1 MNYNRM
7 TIRATGDKCEV
18 HKLHPHHQY
27 ASGSPTGGGAR
38 QTRFVARPYAR
49 PLFVG
54 TYGDCLAY
62 IESQGAEF
70 MTEHGISVPTAT
82 EIEVTPLHQCL
93 PEAARPSASLVME
106 AWDRMEHERKR
117 ERLDRAAEVRR
128 KARNSL

>member
-18 HKLHPHHQY
+18 RKLHPHHQY
-27 ASGSPTGGGAR
+27 VSGSSTGGGAR
-38 QTRFVARPYAR
+38 QTRFVARPYAQ

-70 MTEHGISVPTAT
+70 MTEHGIAVPTAG
-82 EIEVTPLHQCL
+82 EIHASPLHQRRL
-93 PEAARPSASLVME
+93 EESLSSSSLVME

-117 ERLDRAAEVRR
+117 ERLERAAEVRR
-128 KARNSL
+128 KARNAL